1 MFGLQ
6 LVERTAQRVSL
17 VDADAFDEM
26 HQRRP
31 AVSGV
36 SGLIECLHH
45 QPGNQFVAAPDRCV
59 AVCTVIANLRHQVLL
74 GQPLQHRHH
83 GGVGQV
89 AVGRKPVVNLAHGEG
104 FWTRPQDAHDRVFK
118 LSGYCHGGHAKAK
131 IADYDSQ

>member
-6 LVERTAQRVSL
+6 FVQRTTQRVGL

-26 HQRRP
+26 HQRSP

-59 AVCTVIANLRHQVLL
+59 TVCTVIANLRHEILL
-74 GQPLQHRHH
+74 GQSLQDCHH
-83 GGVGQV
+83 GRISQV
-89 AVGRKPVVNLAHGEG
+89 ALP
-104 FWTRPQDAHDRVFK
+104 
-118 LSGYCHGGHAKAK
+118 
-131 IADYDSQ
+131 